1 MRKVSRQLRRA
12 LRTCAPKRRAVLITL
27 HGCAADRT
35 PVRQEIRRGS
45 LRPLFWHD
53 LENFGDDLPCLADF
67 DRVSDADILLGD
79 EVLIMKRCCR
89 NRRSRQVHR
98 RDNGPGR
105 QYPCSPNLYDD
116 VLQDSLLDL
125 GRIFERRRPAGEFG
139 RAAQGVPVG
148 QAVQLDDGTVDI
160 KFYNLGYVV
169 FAVSTN
175 RVSAADAATSTSPK
189 TGRPLY
195 PFWLLAA
202 AAALAA
208 GTAIMVAV
216 LPKRKKG

>member
-27 HGCAADRT
+27 HRCAADRT
-35 PVRQEIRRGS
+35 PVRQEIWRGS

-53 LENFGDDLPCLADF
+53 LENFRDDLPCLADF

-79 EVLIMKRCCR
+79 KVLIMKR
-89 NRRSRQVHR
+89 RRCHRGSRQVHR

-125 GRIFERRRPAGEFG
+125 GRIFERRRPARELRRASHARAPRKVIELHDRAVNVIRQVITRLADG
-139 RAAQGVPVG
+139 RNRIDRLVDCFAELIV
-148 QAVQLDDGTVDI
+148 DD
-160 KFYNLGYVV
+160 LE
-169 FAVSTN
+169 AEAS
-175 RVSAADAATSTSPK
+175 
-189 TGRPLY
+189 
-195 PFWLLAA
+195 
-202 AAALAA
+202 
-208 GTAIMVAV
+208 
-216 LPKRKKG
+216 